1 MKSPE
6 LRVKIPQQ
14 YEMVV
19 ARLKKLVQ
27 DGIYQP
33 GSRLPA
39 ERELSSELGVGRGTI
54 REAIGELV
62 NQGVVQTR
70 PNSGTYVLDN
80 AIDTIRA
87 LADVEPHGDT
97 SPDATL
103 AARMEIEPLI
113 AKFAAAVGR
122 RDKEIEHLLDQMEQE
137 SDLTDPEYRDKWNEH
152 DRKFHLRIAMMTAN
166 PVMISIAQ
174 IFNDVVDEPL
184 WRQLRDRGIHDP
196 ARARL
201 YVYEHRLIYEAIA
214 SGNVEAAQFYVRQHL
229 LRVQADMM

>member
-6 LRVKIPQQ
+6 LRIKIPQQ
-14 YEMVV
+14 YELVV
-19 ARLKKLVQ
+19 SRLKKLIQ
-27 DGIYQP
+27 EGTYQP

-39 ERELSSELGVGRGTI
+39 ERELSTALGVGRTTI

-62 NQGVVQTR
+62 NQEVVQTR
-70 PNSGTYVLDN
+70 PNSGTYVLEN
-80 AIDTIRA
+80 AIETIRS
-87 LADVEPHGDT
+87 LANVEPPGDV
-97 SPDATL
+97 SPHATL

-122 RDKEIEHLLDQMEQE
+122 RDKEIERLLDQME
-137 SDLTDPEYRDKWNEH
+137 SATDLSVLELRNQWNEH
-152 DRKFHLRIAMMTAN
+152 DRNFHLRIAMMTAN

-174 IFNDVVDEPL
+174 IFNDVVEEPL

-214 SGNVEAAQFYVRQHL
+214 SGNEEAAQFYVRQHL

>member
-1 MKSPE
+1 MNSSE
-6 LRVKIPQQ
+6 LRLKIPQQ

-19 ARLKKLVQ
+19 ARLKKLIQ
-27 DGIYQP
+27 DGVLQP

-70 PNSGTYVLDN
+70 PNSGTYVLEN
-80 AIDTIRA
+80 AIHTILD

-97 SPDATL
+97 GPDATL
-103 AARMEIEPLI
+103 AARIEIEPII

-122 RDKEIEHLLDQMEQE
+122 RDKEIESLLEQMEAVG
-137 SDLTDPEYRDKWNEH
+137 DLTDPENRRKWNEH
-152 DRKFHLRIAMMTAN
+152 DRAFHLRIAMMTAN

-174 IFNDVVDEPL
+174 MFNDIVDEPL
-184 WRQLRDRGIHDP
+184 WRQLRDRGIHDH

-201 YVYEHRLIYEAIA
+201 YVYDHRLIYEAIA
-214 SGNVEAAQFYVRQHL
+214 TGNVEAAQFYVRQHL
-229 LRVQADMM
+229 ERVQADMV